1 MCFSHSDVFF
11 IPFVCWR
18 VKKLSLNATG
28 NQTPAEQSQGSTN
41 TESQFAPGGNQYTDT
56 NNQYPV
62 GGNQYTP
69 EDTQYSEEYHFT

>member
-1 MCFSHSDVFF
+1 M
-11 IPFVCWR
+11 
-18 VKKLSLNATG
+18 KKLSLNTSG
-28 NQTPAEQSQGSTN
+28 NQTPAEQSQGGNNQFTPPT
-41 TESQFAPGGNQYTDT
+41 TESQFAPGGNQYSNT